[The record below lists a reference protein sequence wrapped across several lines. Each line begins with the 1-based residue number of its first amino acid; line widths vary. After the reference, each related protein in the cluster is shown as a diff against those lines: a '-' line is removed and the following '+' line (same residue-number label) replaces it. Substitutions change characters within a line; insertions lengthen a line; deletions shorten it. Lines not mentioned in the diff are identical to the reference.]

1 MSNKFS
7 WPQSSETYIK
17 GLLTKFRNGREVC
30 QNPSRSED
38 FYAACR
44 ILKEE
49 GYTIYSTGQRYI
61 AKKSCADSALPV
73 DGANRG

>member
-30 QNPSRSED
+30 QNPSRSDD

-49 GYTIYSTGQRYI
+49 GYTIEYRLRGRFVAT
-61 AKKSCADSALPV
+61 KKSCEDSAHNV
-73 DGANRG
+73 